1 MIFLAFHNE
10 KKRIFVR
17 LNIIKFFTINIDF
30 QNVRREN
37 IKSRY

>member
-1 MIFLAFHNE
+1 MIFLAFHKE
-10 KKRIFVR
+10 KKRIFVC
-17 LNIIKFFTINIDF
+17 LNFIIFFTINIDF